1 MVEQFTYIYRRTPVS
16 ALIFLPIILFVGE
29 FGFFF
34 GFLNLVFELDLV
46 DHLLDGFDGYGV
58 EFSGLGTE
66 ETSESQ
72 TPIVVHVDVD
82 FLVDLLGET
91 VEAEVVLAS
100 ELDVVVRDEKT
111 IVAADGFFVHII

>member
-1 MVEQFTYIYRRTPVS
+1 MS